1 MDMKQAIAPVAA
13 KSQAPEKFDKA
24 KDVTEGQTSAPAF
37 SQLLHGLQS
46 GEPMAA
52 GGDVIGTAFG
62 TQDIALPLNQDAALL
77 SDALQSLPLGMSLE
91 SLVGQTQQLD
101 KVDADVALQDGS
113 FLQAKQDAGLLSV
126 ADGLIAGAQPHVA
139 VGQRI
144 ATVAAGVESVVASP
158 VQTGVSTA
166 VAVAS
171 AALAEAADL
180 AGAVAQAVSDGLSSD
195 ADTEGRVAL
204 HGAWKLEDPQAPV
217 NPALQRLMG
226 QVEQWAAASAGVQ
239 PKVVERGEGAK
250 SAANTAEWLAAG
262 QGSGTRLTEAA
273 VQETQSA
280 QDAMLESQT
289 DAPVEDMRFW
299 LQGKQQRAEVV
310 LEKDGQ
316 PVRVQVSVRGNEAHV
331 TFRADQAQ
339 TRELLDA
346 SLTQLRE
353 MLEQQGVQLAGV
365 SVQADA
371 QGNGG
376 QASQQGGARNPW
388 DSSKA
393 QHAQVAVPLA
403 SEAPAARSHR
413 AQGLDLYA

>member
-1 MDMKQAIAPVAA
+1 MDIKQTIAPAAA
-13 KSQAPEKFDKA
+13 KSPASEKIDKA

-37 SQLLHGLQS
+37 SQLLQGLQGS
-46 GEPMAA
+46 ASMAVGE
-52 GGDVIGTAFG
+52 GGAEVDVQTA
-62 TQDIALPLNQDAALL
+62 ALPVLDEVVLL
-77 SDALQSLPLGMSLE
+77 PDALQSSPLGVNVE
-91 SLVGQTQQLD
+91 SLVGQTQRLD
-101 KVDADVALQDGS
+101 TVDADAALQDGS
-113 FLQAKQDAGLLSV
+113 FLQTKQDAGLLATMGS
-126 ADGLIAGAQPHVA
+126 LIAGAQPHVA
-139 VGQRI
+139 AGQQI
-144 ATVAAGVESVVASP
+144 ATVAAGVQA
-158 VQTGVSTA
+158 A
-166 VAVAS
+166 VAVPVQVGSAALAIAS
-171 AALAEAADL
+171 AALAKVSDVADAV
-180 AGAVAQAVSDGLSSD
+180 AGAVADVLPTEDG
-195 ADTEGRVAL
+195 AEGRVAL

-239 PKVVERGEGAK
+239 PKPTERGENAK

-262 QGSGTRLTEAA
+262 QGSGTRLTDAA
-273 VQETQSA
+273 VQEAKST
-280 QDAMLESQT
+280 QDAMLDNQP

-346 SLTQLRE
+346 SVTQLRE

-371 QGNGG
+371 QGN
-376 QASQQGGARNPW
+376 APSQQGARNPW
-388 DSSKA
+388 DA
-393 QHAQVAVPLA
+393 APMQQAQVVVPV
-403 SEAPAARSHR
+403 APEVSAARAPR
-413 AQGLDLYA
+413 TQGLDLYA